1 MNLWRHSLYGR
12 SILTNES
19 GCFKFLF
26 YLRKWKKS
34 QTHDRKALAPGSIL
48 GITVVMAHQSL
59 QSHGHQELL
68 ENDKKKNDSSYELD
82 GS

>member
-1 MNLWRHSLYGR
+1 M
-12 SILTNES
+12 LTNES

-34 QTHDRKALAPGSIL
+34 QTHDRKALAPGRIL

-68 ENDKKKNDSSYELD
+68 ENDKKKMIPLMSLMEAESHICMHKR
-82 GS
+82 

>member
-1 MNLWRHSLYGR
+1 ML
-12 SILTNES
+12 INES

-26 YLRKWKKS
+26 HLCKWKNS
-34 QTHDRKALAPGSIL
+34 QTHERKALVPGSIL

-59 QSHGHQELL
+59 QSHGHPELL
-68 ENDKKKNDSSYELD
+68 ENDKKINDSSYELD